1 MNCIDPT
8 MTVAYL
14 GGIVLP
20 AASNMLTV
28 LYTIALIPEN
38 CWKNIKPIDIP
49 KGFKIVAFIKSRSL
63 ICCCSL
69 LFLSRCSLTRSN
81 SVSIFVLLVELKY
94 EKHENIK
101 KL

>member
-69 LFLSRCSLTRSN
+69 LFLSRFSLMRVN
-81 SVSIFVLLVELKY
+81 SVVIFVFLIS
-94 EKHENIK
+94 H
-101 KL
+101 